1 MKTSV
6 VLAEISRGSFSESA
20 HLGHAVVC
28 DDTGNIIKS
37 WGNPD
42 EIILPRSSC
51 KMIQALP
58 LITSGASEAFSLN
71 TRHLALACAS
81 HQGADIHTDL
91 VVNWLKHLGL
101 EDADFRCGAQMPDDI
116 VSREALIKSKQQPC
130 QFHNN
135 CSGKHSGFLTL
146 SKHLKAGPEYIE
158 ANHPVQRACL
168 EAFETVTDA
177 KSPGFAIDGCSAP
190 NYAASLSNVAGAMA
204 WFASASYRSDR
215 ASKAASTL
223 VDAMRFYPELVAG
236 EGRACTELMRA
247 MDRKVAIKTGAEG
260 VFVAIVP
267 EKKIGIAVKVTDGA
281 RRGSECAIAALL
293 VAIGVLNPDHPA
305 TKKRMN
311 APITNW
317 RGIETGFIRPAA
329 NLIL

>member
-1 MKTSV
+1 MNAPV
-6 VLAEISRGSFSESA
+6 VLAEISRGKFLERV
-20 HLGHAVVC
+20 HFGHAVVC

-37 WGNPD
+37 WGSPD
-42 EIILPRSSC
+42 EMILQRSSC

-58 LITSGASEAFSLN
+58 LITSGASEAFGL
-71 TRHLALACAS
+71 TARQLALACAS
-81 HQGADIHTDL
+81 HQGAAIHTDA
-91 VVNWLKHLGL
+91 VVKWLANLGL
-101 EDADFRCGAQMPDDI
+101 GDDDFRCGAQVPDDQTA
-116 VSREALIKSKQQPC
+116 RELLIKSDHMPC

-158 ANHPVQRACL
+158 VDHPVQRACL
-168 EAFETVTDA
+168 EAFEMTINA
-177 KSPGFAIDGCSAP
+177 KSPGFAVDGCSAP
-190 NYAASLSNVAGAMA
+190 NYAASLSSVARAMA
-204 WFASASYRSDR
+204 WFASAAQRSDR
-215 ASKAASTL
+215 TSNAACKL
-223 VDAMRFYPELVAG
+223 VDAMRLYPELVAG

-247 MDRKVAIKTGAEG
+247 MDAKVAIKTGAEG

-267 EKKIGIAVKVTDGA
+267 EKKIGIAVKVTDGS

-317 RGIETGFIRPAA
+317 RGIETGFTRPAKD
-329 NLIL
+329 LSL

>member
-1 MKTSV
+1 MNAPV
-6 VLAEISRGSFSESA
+6 VLAEISRGKFLESV
-20 HLGHAVVC
+20 HFGHAVVC
-28 DDTGNIIKS
+28 DETGNIIKS
-37 WGNPD
+37 WGSPD

-58 LITSGASEAFSLN
+58 LITSGASEAFGLT
-71 TRHLALACAS
+71 TRQLALACAS
-81 HQGADIHTDL
+81 HQGAAIHTDA
-91 VVNWLKHLGL
+91 VVKWLENLGL
-101 EDADFRCGAQMPDDI
+101 GDADFRCGAQVPDDKTA
-116 VSREALIKSKQQPC
+116 RELLIKSDHIPC

-158 ANHPVQRACL
+158 VDHPVQRACL
-168 EAFETVTDA
+168 EAFEMTINA
-177 KSPGFAIDGCSAP
+177 KSPGFAVDGCSAP
-190 NYAASLSNVAGAMA
+190 NYAASLSSVARAMA
-204 WFASASYRSDR
+204 WFASAAQRSDR
-215 ASKAASTL
+215 ASNAACKL
-223 VDAMRFYPELVAG
+223 VDAMRLHPELVAG

-247 MDRKVAIKTGAEG
+247 MDGKVAIKTGAEG

-267 EKKIGIAVKVTDGA
+267 EKKIGIAVKVTDGS

-317 RGIETGFIRPAA
+317 RGIETGFTRPAKD
-329 NLIL
+329 LSL

>member
-1 MKTSV
+1 MNEPV
-6 VLAEISRGSFSESA
+6 VLAEISRGQFLESA
-20 HLGHAVVC
+20 HFGHAVVC
-28 DDTGNIIKS
+28 DDTGNVIKY

-42 EIILPRSSC
+42 EMILPRSSC

-58 LITSGASEAFSLN
+58 LITSGASEAFRLS
-71 TRHLALACAS
+71 TRQLALACAS
-81 HQGADIHTDL
+81 HQGAAIHTDA
-91 VVNWLKHLGL
+91 VKNWLENLSMG
-101 EDADFRCGAQMPDDI
+101 DADFRCGAQMPEDRTA
-116 VSREALIKSKQQPC
+116 REALVKSDHMPC

-158 ANHPVQRACL
+158 ADHPVQRACL
-168 EAFETVTDA
+168 DAFEMTTNA

-190 NYAASLSNVAGAMA
+190 NYAASLSNVARAMA
-204 WFASASYRSDR
+204 WFASAAQRSDR
-215 ASKAASTL
+215 ISNAACTL
-223 VDAMRFYPELVAG
+223 VDAMRLHPELVAG
-236 EGRACTELMRA
+236 EGRACTELMHA
-247 MDRKVAIKTGAEG
+247 MDGKVAIKTGAEG
-260 VFVAIVP
+260 VFIAIVP

-311 APITNW
+311 APIINW
-317 RGIETGFIRPAA
+317 RGIKTGFIRPAKD
-329 NLIL
+329 LTI